1 MNIFVKAEVRYWEDG
16 SISKDGKNYVE
27 DVTKEMP
34 CIDGVDW
41 SPIIENETGII
52 QNWEKGI
59 FAKLYYKVCDQC
71 TIALDAPENTIQES
85 DYVPDWLSIE
95 DEGFGDYIMLNIDG
109 DGKINNWKPIKENVH
124 A

>member
-1 MNIFVKAEVRYWEDG
+1 MNIFVKAKVRYWEDG
-16 SISKDGKNYVE
+16 LISKDGKNYVE
-27 DVTKEMP
+27 DVIKEMP

-59 FAKLYYKVCDQC
+59 FAKLHYKVCDQC

-85 DYVPDWLSIE
+85 DYVPSWLSIE
-95 DEGFGDYIMLNIDG
+95 DNGYGDYIIINIDG
-109 DGKINNWKPIKENVH
+109 DGKINNWKPIKVTK
-124 A
+124 